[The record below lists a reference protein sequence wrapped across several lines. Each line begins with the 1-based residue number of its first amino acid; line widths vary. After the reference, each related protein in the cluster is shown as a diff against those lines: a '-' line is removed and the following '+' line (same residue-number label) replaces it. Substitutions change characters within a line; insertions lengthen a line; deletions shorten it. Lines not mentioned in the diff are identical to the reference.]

1 MQEEC
6 KENVGPEAVV
16 ETDGVGEGREQWGG
30 VGEVREQWGG
40 VGEVRE
46 QWGGDLRSLQSPTPG
61 GLSRRDSISSQLFS
75 PLRCHKHQSEISS
88 WIC

>member
-16 ETDGVGEGREQWGG
+16 ETDGVGEG
-30 VGEVREQWGG
+30 REQWGG

-75 PLRCHKHQSEISS
+75 PLRCLNQQCSNIL
-88 WIC
+88 

>member
-16 ETDGVGEGREQWGG
+16 ETDGVGEG
-30 VGEVREQWGG
+30 REQWGG